1 MKYIA
6 SKLSYDQSFVFY
18 TGTAPFA
25 VSKVIVVKGG
35 SNVRDPKTLVMPQGV
50 FNGQGYKLSDEDA
63 ALIEAD
69 RLYKDF
75 EKNGMMKLVN
85 SKAGAKSAK
94 KDLAEG
100 DAASQLK
107 ESDYKKRGMKP
118 PKAVKKGEDEE
129 DEE

>member
-50 FNGQGYKLSDEDA
+50 ITELSDEDA